1 MSEAIQQFRCFGGSC
16 AVLVAG
22 SGPAGTAVDAAARVQ
37 RRLLAWHDQFSRFE
51 SESELSRLNHD
62 PRRVVPVSPTMARFV
77 ATAVRGAAATGGLV
91 DPTLVAELERAGYRA
106 DFTGSALAL
115 SRALSLA
122 PARVPARPRSPGDWE
137 SVQADPAAR
146 TVTRPPGVQLDSG
159 GIFKGMC
166 GDMLA
171 GVLGAHA
178 SFAVD
183 AAGDVRFGGV
193 ARWRRPVRVVSPF
206 DGSLLHVFEL
216 VQGAA
221 ATSGIGRRSWL
232 DDDGRPAHH
241 LLDPATGRPAFT
253 GVVQVTALAPT
264 GVEAEMRSKAALLS
278 GAARALDGLV
288 DGGLVVLDDG
298 RIQVCEPS
306 AALLGGTLIEVAA

>member
-22 SGPAGTAVDAAARVQ
+22 SGPAGTAVDAAARVR

-51 SESELSRLNHD
+51 SDSELSRLNRD
-62 PRRVVPVSPTMARFV
+62 PRREVPVSPTMARFV
-77 ATAVRGAAATGGLV
+77 ATAVRAAGATGGLV
-91 DPTLVAELERAGYRA
+91 DPTLVAELGRAGYRA
-106 DFTGSALAL
+106 DFTESSLGL

-122 PARVPARPRSPGDWE
+122 PARVAARPRSPGDWK

-171 GVLGAHA
+171 SVLGAHA

-193 ARWRRPVRVVSPF
+193 AQWRRPVRVVSPF

-264 GVEAEMRSKAALLS
+264 GVEAETRSKAALLS

-288 DGGLVVLDDG
+288 DGGLVILDDG
-298 RIQVCEPS
+298 RIQVREPS
-306 AALLGGTLIEVAA
+306 AALLGATLVDVAA